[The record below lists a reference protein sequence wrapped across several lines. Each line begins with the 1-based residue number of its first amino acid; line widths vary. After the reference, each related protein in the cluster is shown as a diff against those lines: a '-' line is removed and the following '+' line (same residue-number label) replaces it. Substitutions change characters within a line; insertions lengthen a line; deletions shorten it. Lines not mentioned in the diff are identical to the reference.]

1 VRPGQES
8 FPVGCD
14 QSRRNEA
21 EHLLMVCGRHG
32 ATIQGRRD
40 AALTPR

>member
-21 EHLLMVCGRHG
+21 EYLLMVCGRHG
-32 ATIQGRRD
+32 ATIQDRPD